1 MDGSEFIT
9 RQEHEE
15 YAKRM
20 NDEHERQNKRISQL
34 EDDNKQNRSLVVS
47 VEKMAVHM
55 ENMIK
60 SQNRLEL
67 KVDKIEAMPAETSKQ
82 WRNAVISTIVGG
94 GLGAIIASVISLL

>member
-1 MDGSEFIT
+1 MESTEFIT

-20 NDEHERQNKRISQL
+20 NDEHERQNKRISKL
-34 EDDNKQNRSLVVS
+34 EEDSKQIGSLVVS
-47 VEKMAVHM
+47 VERMAVHM

-60 SQNRLEL
+60 NQNRLEL
-67 KVDKIEAMPAETSKQ
+67 KVDKIEALPAETSKQ

-94 GLGAIIASVISLL
+94 GLGAVIASIISLL